1 MDKFTKRGTSGEV
14 DIEASAEAYALALTE
29 WCAKNE
35 TPAEEIANA
44 ANAVLDKHAGKRI
57 LMPAFLSLAVQELG
71 ATLENFAVLTE
82 RVHDYVKGQV
92 KAEKLFVVKGKGG
105 GVTRERPVKK
115 GA

>member
-1 MDKFTKRGTSGEV
+1 MDKFTVRGTDGAV
-14 DIEASAEAYALALTE
+14 DIEASAEAYAKGLTE

-35 TPAEEIANA
+35 IPAEQIEEA
-44 ANAVLDKHAGKRI
+44 ANTVLDAHAGKRI
-57 LMPAFLSLAVQELG
+57 PMPAFLSLAVQELG
-71 ATLENFAVLTE
+71 ATPETFAVLSE
-82 RVHDYVKGQV
+82 RVHAYVTGQA